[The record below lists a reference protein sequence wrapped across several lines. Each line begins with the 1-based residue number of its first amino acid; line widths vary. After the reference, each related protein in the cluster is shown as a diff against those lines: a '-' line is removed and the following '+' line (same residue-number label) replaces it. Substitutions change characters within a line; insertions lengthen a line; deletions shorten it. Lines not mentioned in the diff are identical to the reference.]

1 MFPRPS
7 SSAFI
12 CLRCH
17 LRLARRNL
25 HPLSTALPQSARH
38 SVCSPRSLHSSPRSQ
53 FTITRELVGSDGTD
67 AFRPQRLEQYDRS
80 QRGRSEWHRGGQ
92 HAFREG
98 RVKDKAKLRGRK
110 GGPQV
115 REDAE
120 ALLVNALGKPTEVIV
135 LRDTPPSAEQ
145 EAADQKEK
153 EEEEEHDV
161 TRSCRKT
168 LLATVE
174 EENVPMDQDTVNQQ
188 LDALLSRTRPA
199 NSERFIITQNEYFEL
214 CKLIKKRYSSR
225 QLDNYITR
233 SASLMS
239 EQSSP
244 QSQEDTENAIA
255 NKSPDLHFRPW
266 TPKTT
271 NKLKR
276 LQQYKRARAVLKK
289 CWKAEITEEVE
300 RLGELV
306 CTLPRSGIRLLGAGK
321 PSFLDEITE
330 NRQAK
335 LEIDGSDIRITADKA
350 SAMYALEDINRL
362 WSQHAVKLFPL
373 FGSGHHISFRPE
385 DVALVSSLT
394 RTTMNYAINSNRKT
408 VAITGIGNESVED
421 AFRGLMAL
429 IDIQV
434 PLKSATSRKRTFLT
448 LPRTT
453 DAVMQEISDLEA
465 LPYRDRS
472 RSYGRLCAPITQTL
486 RGHPHSDVESS
497 HTSDQAPLQDSDDM
511 VEHGPIVEYIATAR
525 HGLQPIVPN
534 VIAPF
539 TGEPPEWAK
548 FWNIQP
554 TATFSV
560 SLGSVVH
567 PKNSTPGLDI
577 TPAATPSR
585 HTRFLRRVPG
595 VSSLLPH
602 LFWDRKD
609 VTNILSFQLSH
620 NPWRSSGPALPDIQ
634 LNFEIKSEI
643 KRFGALSKIVEFKG
657 LHLSSRDVRTFVM
670 LPSQAVDLC
679 IRKEEK
685 YHANNE
691 YLETQPEVKT
701 FIERTKANIE
711 ADNGTLRTP
720 PSVRIHVPSSFAG
733 QGKKAAPTRPRKKE
747 PETDHD
753 AGILAE
759 YFFAGVEH
767 MQIAGYTFGSYPV
780 RYTSVEGGR
789 LGGKYGDLEILM
801 PKFEKQPN
809 GDDEAKQL
817 VAFIQ
822 TVFKLVSLVDTAAQ
836 GRLERPGRRVSED
849 GSEDE
854 EVDIDQEGLEQ
865 WTPEH
870 LVPKSSQPTTRHE
883 EDEVDGEAE
892 CANELPE
899 SGGDH
904 ATIVT
909 GHEGIDLARVNTS
922 DTAAKAP
929 PVTHLD
935 SLVQPIEV
943 VPDECPLDGD
953 QPDITKPFDAEESE
967 ILESEQR
974 AAASG

>member
-1 MFPRPS
+1 
-7 SSAFI
+7 
-12 CLRCH
+12 
-17 LRLARRNL
+17 
-25 HPLSTALPQSARH
+25 
-38 SVCSPRSLHSSPRSQ
+38 
-53 FTITRELVGSDGTD
+53 
-67 AFRPQRLEQYDRS
+67 
-80 QRGRSEWHRGGQ
+80 
-92 HAFREG
+92 
-98 RVKDKAKLRGRK
+98 
-110 GGPQV
+110 
-115 REDAE
+115 
-120 ALLVNALGKPTEVIV
+120 
-135 LRDTPPSAEQ
+135 
-145 EAADQKEK
+145 
-153 EEEEEHDV
+153 
-161 TRSCRKT
+161 
-168 LLATVE
+168 
-174 EENVPMDQDTVNQQ
+174 
-188 LDALLSRTRPA
+188 
-199 NSERFIITQNEYFEL
+199 
-214 CKLIKKRYSSR
+214 
-225 QLDNYITR
+225 
-233 SASLMS
+233 
-239 EQSSP
+239 
-244 QSQEDTENAIA
+244 
-255 NKSPDLHFRPW
+255 
-266 TPKTT
+266 
-271 NKLKR
+271 
-276 LQQYKRARAVLKK
+276 
-289 CWKAEITEEVE
+289 
-300 RLGELV
+300 
-306 CTLPRSGIRLLGAGK
+306 
-321 PSFLDEITE
+321 
-330 NRQAK
+330 
-335 LEIDGSDIRITADKA
+335 
-350 SAMYALEDINRL
+350 
-362 WSQHAVKLFPL
+362 
-373 FGSGHHISFRPE
+373 
-385 DVALVSSLT
+385 
-394 RTTMNYAINSNRKT
+394 
-408 VAITGIGNESVED
+408 
-421 AFRGLMAL
+421 MAL

-434 PLKSATSRKRTFLT
+434 PLKSATSKKRSFLT

-567 PKNSTPGLDI
+567 PRNSTPGLDM

-643 KRFGALSKIVEFKG
+643 KRFGVLSKIVKFKG

-679 IRKEEK
+679 IKKEEK
-685 YHANNE
+685 YHASNE
-691 YLETQPEVKT
+691 YLEAQPEVKT

-733 QGKKAAPTRPRKKE
+733 HGKKAAPTRPRKKE

-809 GDDEAKQL
+809 GDDEAKQR

-854 EVDIDQEGLEQ
+854 EVDIDHEGFEQ

-883 EDEVDGEAE
+883 EDEVDGEE
-892 CANELPE
+892 ERANELPE

-929 PVTHLD
+929 PVAHLD
-935 SLVQPIEV
+935 GLVQPIEV
-943 VPDECPLDGD
+943 VPDECSLDGD
-953 QPDITKPFDAEESE
+953 QPNITKPFDAEESE